1 MRGVTINAAYT
12 MGMEKNYGSIAVGKL
27 ANFTVLEENP
37 LTINAA
43 DIKNIKVKATVVEG
57 QHYPVSQ
64 N

>member
-1 MRGVTINAAYT
+1 